1 MSIEA
6 LNQAEIDELIACPK
20 RVTNP
25 SSRPKTEGK
34 HIRHDYQVASVDGR
48 HEFVIFTR
56 QSTMIA
62 ESFSAG
68 LRWRSKT
75 GEEVILMRCNGADHP
90 HNNSLERSRFEFRC
104 HVHQATER
112 YLASGRKVD
121 SFAEVT
127 DAYRTLGGALHHLL
141 KLTSISGLNTGPD
154 ETDMFQQP

>member
-6 LNQAEIDELIACPK
+6 LNQVEIDELITCPK
-20 RVTNP
+20 RVINP

-34 HIRHDYQVASVDGR
+34 HIRHDYQVASLDDR
-48 HEFVIFTR
+48 HEFVLFTR

-75 GEEVILMRCNGADHP
+75 GEEVILMRCNGPDHP
-90 HNNSLERSRFEFRC
+90 HGNSIERTQFERRR
-104 HVHQATER
+104 HVHRATER
-112 YLASGRKVD
+112 YLAAGRKVE

-127 DAYRTLGGALHHLL
+127 DAYHTLEGALHHLL
-141 KLTSISGLNTGPD
+141 QLTSISGLNTTPD
-154 ETDMFQQP
+154 ETDLFPKS

>member
-1 MSIEA
+1 MPIEA

-34 HIRHDYQVASVDGR
+34 HIRRDYQVASLDDR
-48 HEFVIFTR
+48 HQFVLFTR
-56 QSTMIA
+56 QSTMIP

-90 HNNSLERSRFEFRC
+90 HSNFIERNRFELRR
-104 HVHQATER
+104 HVHRATER
-112 YLASGRKVD
+112 YLAAGRKVE

-127 DAYRTLGGALHHLL
+127 DDYQTLEGALHHLL
-141 KLTSISGLNTGPD
+141 KLTSISGLNTVPD
-154 ETDMFQQP
+154 EPDLFPKP